1 MNRPRRVGIYVRIS
15 KDRKGQELG
24 VQRQEKACREL
35 CERMGWGVLKVYPEN
50 DMSASTTSKRR
61 RPQYTEMLR
70 DARDGFIDGIV
81 VYSIDRLTR
90 RISELTSFLEEQKE
104 QGFAFATTEGE
115 DTATANGRMI
125 LTIKGAVAQ
134 QETERMSER
143 INNSLLQRREQG
155 KPHAGGIRLFGFK
168 EGSHFQQLDEGEAE
182 LIREGYRML
191 LDQRSRTPGDVA
203 RYWNSTGSTT
213 PHGGAW
219 TIQSVKRVYRSE
231 RTGGIITYKG
241 QDIGDSVYG
250 APLTRKQW
258 GDAQTLLDGRA
269 TPAARGSGKR
279 KHVYSGFLRC
289 GCCGSVMRVQ
299 WATVQG
305 RTFRRTLCHSGQRG
319 QDGRLGCGKVS
330 RKYEW
335 IEERLDEV
343 VKGALSSRM
352 PHQEEARTESLTGEI
367 RLLESRIRALRGRW
381 KEGQMEDEDYFDS
394 LTHLRA
400 ELRTLH
406 TREARTVV
414 RQSRV
419 ETDALAVWEDDAPEN
434 LERRRAIVASVI
446 DHVEVFSIGRGN
458 RRPPEITSIKITPV
472 SKDSPKSSACLDG
485 ESTVND
491 SRRAGRRPT

>member
-1 MNRPRRVGIYVRIS
+1 MTKPKRVGIYVRIS

-24 VQRQEKACREL
+24 IQRQEKACREL

-50 DMSASTTSKRR
+50 DVSASTTSKRR

-104 QGFAFATTEGE
+104 HGFAFATTEGE

-143 INNSLLQRREQG
+143 VNNSLLQRREQG
-155 KPHAGGIRLFGFK
+155 KPHAGGKRQFGFE
-168 EGSHFQQLDEGEAE
+168 EGSYFKALNEGEAR
-182 LIREGYRML
+182 LIREGYRILM
-191 LDQRSRTPGDVA
+191 SRKPKTPGDVA
-203 RYWNSTGSTT
+203 RYWNSEGSTT
-213 PHGGAW
+213 PQGGAW

-231 RTGGIITYKG
+231 RTGGIVTYKG
-241 QDIGDSVYG
+241 QDIGDSIYG
-250 APLTRKQW
+250 APLTRAQW
-258 GDAQTLLDGRA
+258 ENVQTLLDSRA
-269 TPAARGSGKR
+269 TPAAKGSGKR

-289 GCCGSVMRVQ
+289 GHCGSAMRVQ
-299 WATVQG
+299 WATIQG
-305 RTFRRTLCHSGQRG
+305 RTFRRTFCHSGQRG
-319 QDGRLGCGKVS
+319 QNGRLGCGKVS

-335 IEERLDEV
+335 IEERLNEV
-343 VKGALSSRM
+343 IEAALLSRM
-352 PHQEEARTESLTGEI
+352 PQEEVAQTEDLTGQI
-367 RLLESRIRALRGRW
+367 SLLESRIRALRGRW

-400 ELRTLH
+400 ELQTLR
-406 TREARTVV
+406 TREATAAIR
-414 RQSRV
+414 RSRV
-419 ETDALAVWEDDAPEN
+419 ETDVLAVWKDDEAEN

-446 DHVEVFSIGRGN
+446 DHVEIFSIGRG
-458 RRPPEITSIKITPV
+458 RRKPPEIMSIKITPV
-472 SKDSPKSSACLDG
+472 GAEHEDSPEPPA
-485 ESTVND
+485 
-491 SRRAGRRPT
+491 